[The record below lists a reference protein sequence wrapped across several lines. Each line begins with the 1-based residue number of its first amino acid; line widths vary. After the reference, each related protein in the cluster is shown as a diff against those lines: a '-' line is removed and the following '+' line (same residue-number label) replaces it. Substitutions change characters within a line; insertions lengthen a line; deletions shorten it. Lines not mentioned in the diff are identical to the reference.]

1 MHLFPFGAW
10 ALKGSSTERAR
21 AEVDVPRGAHH
32 GAHIQL
38 LGDLGHVLRCSLI
51 KLKRRRGDPRLIT
64 ISLCE
69 ALATCLMSA
78 DELRTKAGPYGYVP
92 GACRSN
98 AVAFGASVE

>member
-1 MHLFPFGAW
+1 MPKPKPSTRALRWTLCAGA
-10 ALKGSSTERAR
+10 R
-21 AEVDVPRGAHH
+21 H
-32 GAHIQL
+32 GDHIQL
-38 LGDLGHVLRCSLI
+38 LGELATCSAAASSSSNEGAETLAYT
-51 KLKRRRGDPRLIT
+51 T